1 MEFYIVRG
9 VPGSGKTTFA
19 KSICEKSIKAGLEAR
34 FFEADQYFYD
44 SQGVYRFNRSEIG
57 LAHNFCLENVKKALR
72 EKLDVVVV
80 SNTSTTENE
89 VKKYLDLAKDEGYT
103 TYVITVENW
112 HGNSNV
118 HSVPEEVILKMRK
131 NLKESQR

>member
-19 KSICEKSIKAGLEAR
+19 QSICDKSKRAGLKAH

-72 EKLDVVVV
+72 AKLDVVVV

-89 VKKYLDLAKDEGYT
+89 VKKYLDLAVAAGYT

-118 HSVPEEVILKMRK
+118 HSVPEEVISKMRK